1 MSSEKFVF
9 VVCGGKEHIDTL
21 HFSLRYLRHF
31 SQKDIIVVT
40 DSARN
45 EIEVEHDHVVNV
57 ETPTDFTHH
66 QASIYLKVGLNKFL
80 PRGFNYCYLDTDVVA
95 LDTECDSIFRYKK
108 GPVTFA
114 TDHCRMSKF
123 SPRAVE
129 CGCMEKSRKEI
140 AELESLIKKYD
151 PAEILKDK
159 RFIERRD
166 KVQRKFEVIR
176 RNPLKNAWVS
186 FRFNM
191 ATEKFVLDENT
202 IYDVKGKYWHDKNGG
217 NIFVTGTMEEGVERN
232 SQFRWSKEQGEW
244 LNMQGKQVYGH
255 PECNHL
261 ADAIKQLWGVTVA
274 DVDYQHWNGG
284 VFLFD
289 DNSAEFLNKW
299 FDKTMQI
306 FKTPGWQTRD
316 QGTLIATAW
325 ELGVQDNPLLPVE
338 FNFIADYQ
346 NPALQI
352 DKDGRLST
360 DGFATSVKPHLIHIF
375 HSFGKKGWPVWDYV
389 CSINNFNQ

>member
-40 DSARN
+40 DSTRN
-45 EIEVEHDHVVNV
+45 EIKVEHDHVINV
-57 ETPTDFTHH
+57 KTPTGFTHH
-66 QASIYLKVGLNKFL
+66 QASIYLKVGLNRFL
-80 PRGFNYCYLDTDVVA
+80 PKGFNYCYLDTDVVA
-95 LDTECDSIFRYKK
+95 LDVECDSIFSYKK

-114 TDHCRMSKF
+114 ADHCRMPEF
-123 SPRAVE
+123 SPSAVT
-129 CGCMEKSRKEI
+129 CACIEKSRKDI
-140 AELESLIKKYD
+140 TELEALIKRYD
-151 PAEILKDK
+151 PAEILKNPD
-159 RFIERRD
+159 FIERRNQVL
-166 KVQRKFEVIR
+166 KKFDSIK
-176 RNPLKNAWVS
+176 RNPLKNAWIS
-186 FRFNM
+186 LRFNL
-191 ATEKFVLDENT
+191 AKDKFVLDDDT
-202 IYDVKGKYWHDKNGG
+202 IYDVKGKYWHNSKGE
-217 NIFVTGTMEEGVERN
+217 NIFVTGTMEEGVEKN
-232 SQFRWSKEQGEW
+232 SSYKWDRSKNQW
-244 LNMQGKQVYGH
+244 LNSTGNHVYGY
-255 PECNHL
+255 ECQHL
-261 ADAIKQLWGVTVA
+261 REAIFSLWGIA
-274 DVDYQHWNGG
+274 IPDENYQHWNGG

-289 DNSAEFLNKW
+289 DSSEEFLNKW

-352 DKDGRLST
+352 SKDGKLST
-360 DGFATSVKPHLIHIF
+360 DGFISSVKPHFIHIF

-389 CSINNFNQ
+389 CSINNVNQ